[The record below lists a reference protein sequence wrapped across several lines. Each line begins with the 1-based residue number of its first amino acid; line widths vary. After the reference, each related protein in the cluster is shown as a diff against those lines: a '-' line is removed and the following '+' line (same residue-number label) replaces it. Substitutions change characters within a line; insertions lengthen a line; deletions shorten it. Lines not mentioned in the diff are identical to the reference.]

1 MSCDG
6 ASSPSLP
13 NEPEAVRPTPSARL
27 LAVVHG
33 LIALGTAWLGI
44 VQRKDMRPAV
54 RWAIARRFGTRNL
67 ALILARLQRGLALAA
82 ALEQRV
88 VRQAERIDAAQPRL
102 ELPPLRTAVR
112 SVSERK
118 VRPTREELD
127 AALLNAPPSAA
138 EIARMVRVKPIGR
151 VLQDI
156 CRDFGLAPADK
167 GWFAIAEEVMR
178 HGGSVK
184 RLFDAFWTRNENATP
199 ATDEEVAEE
208 VADIRAGGMT
218 ALNDPLVARDRL
230 RPEDVREVG
239 LGTGPPTGPP
249 EFALAA

>member
-1 MSCDG
+1 M
-6 ASSPSLP
+6 
-13 NEPEAVRPTPSARL
+13 
-27 LAVVHG
+27 
-33 LIALGTAWLGI
+33 
-44 VQRKDMRPAV
+44 
-54 RWAIARRFGTRNL
+54 
-67 ALILARLQRGLALAA
+67 
-82 ALEQRV
+82 
-88 VRQAERIDAAQPRL
+88 
-102 ELPPLRTAVR
+102 PPLRAAAR
-112 SVSERK
+112 STREPK
-118 VRPTREELD
+118 IHPTRDEQD
-127 AALLNAPPSAA
+127 AALLTALPSAA
-138 EIARMVRVKPIGR
+138 EIARLVRTKPIGR

-208 VADIRAGGMT
+208 VADIRAGGMA

-249 EFALAA
+249 GFALAA